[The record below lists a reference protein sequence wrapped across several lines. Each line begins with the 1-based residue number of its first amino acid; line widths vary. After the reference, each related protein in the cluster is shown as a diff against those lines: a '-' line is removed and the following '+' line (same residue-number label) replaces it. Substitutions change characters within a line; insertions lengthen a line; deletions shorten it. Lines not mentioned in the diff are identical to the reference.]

1 MNVSMIEWQSDARLP
16 EIHTLRRIL
25 WLMHRKGALVTGYTI
40 CVGGLL
46 LTVGTDVAV
55 ALGITLVVLAVGATL
70 VGAGA
75 DDSQR

>member
-1 MNVSMIEWQSDARLP
+1 
-16 EIHTLRRIL
+16 
-25 WLMHRKGALVTGYTI
+25 MHRKGALVTGYTI

-75 DDSQR
+75 DDNQR